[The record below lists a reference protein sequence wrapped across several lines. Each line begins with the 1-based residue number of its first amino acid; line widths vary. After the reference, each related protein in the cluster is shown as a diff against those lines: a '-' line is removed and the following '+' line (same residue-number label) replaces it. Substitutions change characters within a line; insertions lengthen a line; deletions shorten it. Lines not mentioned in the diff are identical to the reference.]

1 MSSKNWVYK
10 TSGEEE
16 TIASLSESLNIQ
28 PVLAKLLV
36 DRGIRSFE
44 QAKRFFRPSLDELHS
59 PFLMKDMQKAVE
71 RINLAIKNGEWIM
84 VYGDYDVDG
93 TTSVSL
99 MYSYLKKSYSNVIYY
114 IPDRYNEGYG
124 VSFLGIDTAV
134 EKNCKLIISLD
145 CGIKAIDKVA
155 YANER
160 AVDFII
166 CDHHRPG
173 DVLPN
178 AIAVL
183 DPKREDCE
191 YPYKELSGCGVGFKL
206 IQGLQESNGK
216 PFEELEE
223 YLDLVAVSIG
233 ADIVHI
239 TGENRVL
246 TYYGLIRLNQFP
258 RKGFKAFMDLSHV
271 KEMTISDVV
280 FMIAPRI
287 NAAGRIEHAC
297 KAVELLTEGDEE
309 QAKSFA
315 SKINTYNDHRKELDK
330 QITIEALQQISELK
344 EENRKSTVVFSP
356 EWHKGVIGIVASRLI
371 ETYYRPTLVFTES
384 KGLLTASARSVK
396 GFDVYNALEAC
407 GDLIEQFGGHMYAA
421 GLTIKKVNYQAFKAK
436 FERVVSTT
444 ITNEMLT
451 EKIEIDAVIDLNLI
465 NNRFY
470 NILKQFEP
478 HGPENLHPVFCTKDV
493 VDNGWTKCVGEDNKH
508 LKVGLRPRYSSAPYM
523 SGIAFNMGEYYS
535 YLSQREPFDV
545 CYALEQNIWR
555 DKVNLQLRI
564 KDIKIHS

>member
-1 MSSKNWVYK
+1 MRLKSWVYK
-10 TSGEEE
+10 TSTNEES
-16 TIASLSESLNIQ
+16 ILDLSRQLNIQ
-28 PVLAKLLV
+28 PILAKLLV
-36 DRGIRSFE
+36 DRGIQSYDE
-44 QAKRFFRPSLDELHS
+44 AKSFFRPNLADLHN
-59 PFLMKDMQKAVE
+59 PFLMAGMKEAVE
-71 RINLAIKNGEWIM
+71 RINLARKNKERIM

-99 MYSYLKKSYSNVIYY
+99 MYSYLVKDYDHVCYY

-124 VSFLGIDTAV
+124 VSFLGIDTA
-134 EKNCKLIISLD
+134 EKENCRLIISLD

-155 YANER
+155 YAKEKGI
-160 AVDFII
+160 DFII

-173 DVLPN
+173 ADLPD
-178 AIAVL
+178 AVAVL
-183 DPKREDCE
+183 DPKRTDCH

-206 IQGLQESNGK
+206 IQALQADAGN
-216 PFEELEE
+216 PFDELEE

-246 TYYGLIRLNQFP
+246 AYYGLKRLNACP
-258 RKGFKAFMDLSHV
+258 RPGFKAFMELNEGR
-271 KEMTISDVV
+271 EMSIGDVV

-297 KAVELLTEGDEE
+297 KAVELLTEANAD
-309 QAKSFA
+309 QARSFA
-315 SKINTYNDHRKELDK
+315 EKINSYNDYRKELDRS
-330 QITIEALQQISELK
+330 ITEEALELISELG

-384 KGLLTASARSVK
+384 KGKLTASARSVK

-421 GLTIKKVNYQAFKAK
+421 GLTIKKENYEAFKAK
-436 FERVVSTT
+436 FEQVVTEQ
-444 ITNEMLT
+444 ITDDMLT
-451 EKIEIDAVIDLNLI
+451 EKIEIDAVIDLNAI
-465 NNRFY
+465 NDRFY

-478 HGPENLHPVFCTKDV
+478 HGPENLHPVFCTKNV
-493 VDNGWTKCVGEDNKH
+493 IDNGWTKCVGEEDRH
-508 LKVGLRPRYSSAPYM
+508 LKLGLRPVESNLPYM
-523 SGIAFNMGEYYS
+523 SGIGFNMGQYYPE
-535 YLSQREPFDV
+535 LSQRAPFDV
-545 CYALEQNIWR
+545 CYALEENVWKN
-555 DKVNLQLRI
+555 KVNLQLRV
-564 KDIKIHS
+564 KDIKIHH